1 MKFLFFLYEDFQQI
15 YVIPYRYP
23 SDIQQIC
30 VIPFR
35 YPTDI
40 QQILCWVWWKNTQI
54 ENKNPPSVLFTLGK
68 TLDHGSYENQ
78 AQAQL
83 LPCMGPY
90 SNKKKAKAPWPRAL
104 YLTYYSYLNR
114 YPPSMWV
121 LLVLAKKKNWVTHFW
136 CNSHLMLSKVLNENL
151 RWHPRWHAINFKWV
165 IA

>member
-1 MKFLFFLYEDFQQI
+1 MKISNRSMWYPTDTLQI
-15 YVIPYRYP
+15 SSRSVWYP
-23 SDIQQIC
+23 SDTLQISNRYC
-30 VIPFR
+30 VGYDEKIHKLKIKIHPVCF
-35 YPTDI
+35 
-40 QQILCWVWWKNTQI
+40 
-54 ENKNPPSVLFTLGK
+54 FTLGK
-68 TLDHGSYENQ
+68 TLDHGSYENW